1 MGRGTLAALLF
12 DLKNLLI
19 DLCRDKVHLNLT
31 SRGAGEGFHDGVF
44 AHLGALPAPDEDTH
58 FFNLALSGFAR
69 GWDSPHT
76 LVLLVLPPMVAIKKR
91 ATGETPGLPKGLAA
105 PLNPAPAS
113 FR

>member
-19 DLCRDKVHLNLT
+19 DLCRDKVHLNLKEN
-31 SRGAGEGFHDGVF
+31 RGAGEGFHDGVF
-44 AHLGALPAPDEDTH
+44 ANLGALPAPDDDTH

-91 ATGETPGLPKGLAA
+91 ATGRPQASQRGSLPL
-105 PLNPAPAS
+105 
-113 FR
+113 